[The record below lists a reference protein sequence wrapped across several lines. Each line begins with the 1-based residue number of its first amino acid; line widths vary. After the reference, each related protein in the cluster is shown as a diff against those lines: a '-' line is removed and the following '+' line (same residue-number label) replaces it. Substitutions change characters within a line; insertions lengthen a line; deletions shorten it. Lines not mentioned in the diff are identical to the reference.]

1 MREIDPDEAKAK
13 YGVWTCHH
21 EMSPGGELRFRLSQ
35 SDGTRYI
42 RTERPV
48 GAGSE
53 WQDAHYHESVQ
64 ETYIV
69 QRGWIGFAEK
79 VGDSNRLRILKE
91 GAIVT
96 SQPGVHHNVFMPD
109 GAVIHTVKHGAGDG
123 EDKQPSEEFNEETHR
138 LVGEVAVLRSAEAS
152 IATENG
158 RSTSYSDEYR
168 HFDTLI
174 WQMPGWST
182 AIFLGTAAVVAQAN
196 VESLKALVP
205 HFSPAALAAAFLIVI
220 FLFLFGL
227 SQALYRFRFHQAP
240 MKTYK
245 PTKWWESAS
254 TWLQFLV
261 TAQSFVVL
269 FLALS
274 AATAYPLRLAVG
286 FVVAFVVWS
295 GYRECRLRRNARS
308 QAAQI

>member
-1 MREIDPDEAKAK
+1 
-13 YGVWTCHH
+13 V
-21 EMSPGGELRFRLSQ
+21 
-35 SDGTRYI
+35 
-42 RTERPV
+42 RPV

-53 WQDAHYHESVQ
+53 WQDAHYHKSVK

-79 VGDSNRLRILKE
+79 VGDSFRLRILKE

-96 SQPGVHHNVFMPD
+96 SQPGIHHNVFMPD

-123 EDKQPSEEFNEETHR
+123 EDKHFSQEFNEETHR
-138 LVGEVAVLRSAEAS
+138 LEGEAAVLRAAGAF
-152 IATENG
+152 IATEG
-158 RSTSYSDEYR
+158 SRSTSYSDEYR

-205 HFSPAALAAAFLIVI
+205 HFSPATLAAAFLIVI

-240 MKTYK
+240 MKAYK

-269 FLALS
+269 FLVLS
-274 AATAYPLRLAVG
+274 AATAYRLQLALA
-286 FVVAFVVWS
+286 FVVAFVMWS
-295 GYRECRLRRNARS
+295 GYREWRLRRNARP
-308 QAAQI
+308 QNVTGLEDR